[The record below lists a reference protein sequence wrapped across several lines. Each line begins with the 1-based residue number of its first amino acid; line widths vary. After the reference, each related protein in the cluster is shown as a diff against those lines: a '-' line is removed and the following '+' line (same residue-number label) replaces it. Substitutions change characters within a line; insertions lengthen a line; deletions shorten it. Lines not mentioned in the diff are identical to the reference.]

1 MQEQMDKLLKQ
12 EQAIP
17 RPLYSLE
24 RENELLHDMV
34 KEIAMERNTYRIENQ
49 RLMDE
54 IARLRRVVCNENT
67 RLKLITQSYG
77 HLFRTGDIEHLKD
90 VERILEYDG
99 TDDC

>member
-1 MQEQMDKLLKQ
+1 MQEQMDKPLKQ
-12 EQAIP
+12 EQSIP

-54 IARLRRVVCNENT
+54 IARLRRKVCNKHE
-67 RLKLITQSYG
+67 
-77 HLFRTGDIEHLKD
+77 
-90 VERILEYDG
+90 
-99 TDDC
+99 

>member
-1 MQEQMDKLLKQ
+1 MKERLTKFSKQ

-34 KEIAMERNTYRIENQ
+34 RKIAIERNKYRIENQ

-54 IARLRRVVCNENT
+54 ITRLRREV
-67 RLKLITQSYG
+67 
-77 HLFRTGDIEHLKD
+77 GDKK
-90 VERILEYDG
+90 
-99 TDDC
+99 